1 MRTPS
6 IRTAV
11 PAVSIAVVLA
21 VAGCGDGSDEST
33 PDAPAT
39 QEPTD
44 PGDDGSTTDPTTDPT
59 TGETPTDDDATAS
72 GDITQAGLRAIATA
86 EAEVGGTAF
95 AIDDEDDDQTW
106 EVDVAAGDRQVEVEV
121 SADGTQVT
129 GTDDDDLDDDDRAGL
144 QQAQIGIGDAIQT
157 AVAEVDGTLDDAEL
171 TEDDGQFA
179 WEVSVDTSD
188 DDIEVHVDITTGD
201 VLTVDRDD

>member
-44 PGDDGSTTDPTTDPT
+44 PGDDGSTTDP
-59 TGETPTDDDATAS
+59 TPTDDDATAS

-144 QQAQIGIGDAIQT
+144 QQAQVEIGDAIQT